1 MADDDMGTHFVED
14 SFVMGTQ
21 LNRVVFLGPFRQVTG
36 AKDIEVP
43 MDDNETVQDLL
54 TKLVDKFGQEFKKVM
69 FYETGRLRENLVIRL
84 DGENIDAKDGLATQ
98 IRAGQELMIM
108 PAVTGG

>member
-1 MADDDMGTHFVED
+1 
-14 SFVMGTQ
+14 MGTQ
-21 LNRVVFLGPFRQVTG
+21 LNRVIFLGPFRKVTG
-36 AKDIEVP
+36 AGAIEVP
-43 MDDNETVQDLL
+43 MNENETVQDLL

-69 FYETGRLRENLVIRL
+69 FDESGKLRQNLVVRL
-84 DGENIDAKDGLATQ
+84 DGENIDAKEGLGTQ